1 MLMRQRFLLLLLLL
15 VGVLAACGE
24 GTNQNPTSNLPTHP
38 PTPTLAPGIS
48 GATVFPPTPA
58 PIITRTDG
66 TPLPT
71 LADTVVVPT
80 NTPGATDTPVPT
92 PTATPDLAERSGLA
106 VQAEHNEDYAQVIT
120 HLEILLESG
129 TLSSV
134 EQRDALYQLGLAYQA
149 EGQWDKAAESFNLVL
164 AQNAAAPND
173 ATSSQN
179 LAFAYFHLGENL
191 RQRGDCTGA
200 IGAYESFLNANP
212 DMAPFVQP
220 RIGDCHL
227 ALVQREQAIQAYEN
241 ALDGTAHRLVIV
253 PIRQKL
259 ADFYLEDARYA
270 DAIAQYD
277 AIIAIAQTEFTK
289 GQMTYLAG
297 QAYLLAGDPQSAYQ
311 RFLTGVREYPGSYS
325 SYEGLVKLVEANVPV
340 DDFQR
345 GLVNFNA
352 GRAGNTAIF
361 YPAIDAFNRVVAAN
375 PDGYQEDI
383 HLYLAWCYEGLG
395 DVTNALA
402 QIEQYRAMSITTASP
417 GLIEKARLLARV
429 GQTQAA
435 LESYTEFIT
444 TLPDDPLTGEAA
456 WWVAVLTERLG
467 RTQNAAAAYQQMATD
482 FPNDENAPYAL
493 FWAGWLYQQMKAT
506 EPAIAAWQQ
515 AMTEHPT
522 SEWGAAAMIWL
533 LRVLPEKERG
543 AVLDAAANASVFSY
557 YGLRARDIAAGIPPF
572 SRDGEIELIMSG
584 QAEAET
590 WLKQVLELDA
600 AADIGQLSETLAQD
614 ARLIRGEKLWRM
626 GLYEAAKR
634 ELEALREA
642 NANNTLASYQLAL
655 WFQELGLYRSSILAA
670 NAVLRLTST
679 TVFNAPRYIGQLS
692 YPIHYSD
699 LVLPLAQQYGYDPL
713 IQFSL
718 LRQESLYESFA
729 TSSAVAQ
736 GLSQVIPT
744 TGAYIAEQLNWPN
757 YSNDDLYRP
766 YVGLAFGAFYLDE
779 QLALFDGFVPAALSA
794 YNAGPG
800 NAFTWYERAGADL
813 DVYLETVTFSETRLY
828 IERIYSGYV
837 IYRYL
842 YGE

>member
-1 MLMRQRFLLLLLLL
+1 MKQCFFLILFLLT
-15 VGVLAACGE
+15 GVLAACND
-24 GTNQNPTSNLPTHP
+24 GTDLNPTADRPVRQ

-58 PIITRTDG
+58 PVITRTDG

-80 NTPGATDTPVPT
+80 NTPSATDTPVPT
-92 PTATPDLAERSGLA
+92 PTATPDLAERSELA
-106 VQAEHNEDYAQVIT
+106 EQAEHNEDYAQVIE

-129 TLSSV
+129 TLDSV

-149 EGQWDKAAESFNLVL
+149 EGQLDKAAEAFNLVL
-164 AQNAAAPND
+164 AQNAAAPSD
-173 ATSSQN
+173 ITASQDVS
-179 LAFAYFHLGENL
+179 FAYFHLGENL
-191 RQRGDCTGA
+191 RLNGDCAGA
-200 IGAYESFLNANP
+200 IGAYQSFLDTNP

-227 ALVQREQAIQAYEN
+227 ALNQREQAVQAYEN
-241 ALDGTAHRLVIV
+241 ALNGNAHRLVIV

-297 QAYLLAGDPQSAYQ
+297 QVYLQAGDLQAAYQ
-311 RFLTGVREYPGSYS
+311 RFLTGVREYPGSYD
-325 SYEGLVKLVEANVPV
+325 SYEGLIVLVEANVPV

-345 GLVNFNA
+345 ALVNFNA
-352 GRAGNTAIF
+352 GKAGNTAAF
-361 YPAIDAFNRVVAAN
+361 YPAIDAFNRVIATN
-375 PDGYQEDI
+375 PEGYREDI

-395 DVTNALA
+395 DVTSALA
-402 QIEQYRAMSITTASP
+402 QLEQYRAISITTASP
-417 GLIEKARLLARV
+417 GLIEKARLLARA
-429 GQTQAA
+429 GQMQAA
-435 LESYTEFIT
+435 LESYTEFVA
-444 TLPDDPLTGEAA
+444 TLPDDPLTAEAA

-467 RTQNAAAAYQQMATD
+467 QTQNAAAAYQQMATD

-493 FWAGWLYQQMKAT
+493 FWAGWLYQGMNAT
-506 EPAIAAWQQ
+506 EPALAAWQQ

-533 LRVLPEKERG
+533 LRVLPEEEQG

-572 SRDGEIELIMSG
+572 SRDGEIDLVMSG
-584 QAEAET
+584 QTEAEA

-600 AADIGQLSETLAQD
+600 AADISPLSPSLAQD
-614 ARLIRGEKLWRM
+614 ARLVRGEKLWRM

-642 NANNTLASYQLAL
+642 NTNNTLASYQLAL

-670 NAVLRLTST
+670 NAVLRLTNT

-692 YPIHYSD
+692 YPIHYAD

-713 IQFSL
+713 VQFSL

-736 GLSQVIPT
+736 GLSQVIPA

-779 QLALFDGFVPAALSA
+779 QLDLFDGFVPAALSA

-800 NAFTWYERAGADL
+800 NAFAWYERAGDDL